1 MPGGEL
7 TRITKDSRGVR
18 YVIQERGNFSGEK
31 NDERPPPLLRGRV
44 LSPDWAKQKVKEPYH
59 TMLVSDVKY
68 LDSIKFTDE
77 GISNVTFDV
86 SHSRESE
93 W

>member
-1 MPGGEL
+1 MPGGEP

-44 LSPDWAKQKVKEPYH
+44 LSPD
-59 TMLVSDVKY
+59 
-68 LDSIKFTDE
+68 
-77 GISNVTFDV
+77 
-86 SHSRESE
+86 
-93 W
+93 